1 MLVVGKFL
9 KTYGVKGQ
17 IKVESF
23 LSKKKDIKNFKK
35 FFLENKEP
43 VKLNFLKEINEIFL
57 CKINTINFTNEVKKY
72 TGKLIFVEK
81 QDLPKLEKDNFYFF
95 QIEGLNVQVKDKKIG
110 KVLTVNNHGAGDY
123 IEIKTYNKKNSLL
136 LVPYNK
142 FHIKIINIKE
152 NYIELNKDYYSD
164 EI

>member
-9 KTYGVKGQ
+9 KTYGVKGH

-23 LSKKKDIKNFKK
+23 LSNKKDIKNFRK
-35 FFLENKEP
+35 FYLENKEP
-43 VKLNFLKEINEIFL
+43 IKLDFLKEISGIFL
-57 CKINTINFTNEVKKY
+57 CKINSIDLTNEVKKY
-72 TGKLIFVEK
+72 AGKLIFVEK
-81 QDLPKLEKDNFYFF
+81 KELPKLEKDNFYFF
-95 QIEGLNVQVKDKKIG
+95 QIEGLNVKVKNKTIG

-123 IEIKTYNKKNSLL
+123 IEIQIYNKKNSLW

-142 FHIKIINIKE
+142 FHVKIINIKE
-152 NYIELNKDYYSD
+152 NYIELNKVYYAD